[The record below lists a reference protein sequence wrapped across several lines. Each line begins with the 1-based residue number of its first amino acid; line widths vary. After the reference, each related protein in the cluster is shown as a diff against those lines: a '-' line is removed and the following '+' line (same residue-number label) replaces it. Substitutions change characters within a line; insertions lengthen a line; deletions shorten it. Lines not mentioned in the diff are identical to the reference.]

1 MNAVGALALLD
12 AERLARTA
20 DVAAALSM
28 EALHGVPYAYDAR
41 THALR
46 PFRGQ
51 NAVASNLRRLI
62 EGSGIVERYKKDRVQ
77 DAYSLHYVRKR
88 IILQP
93 YCGSRSAGTS
103 YRRALRQR
111 GLQRLPQG

>member
-12 AERLARTA
+12 AERLVRTA

-62 EGSGIVERYKKDRVQ
+62 EGSGIVERYKRDRVQ
-77 DAYSLHYVRKR
+77 DTYSLHYSSSD
-88 IILQP
+88 LS
-93 YCGSRSAGTS
+93 SRSGPSGGRTPWPRTCA
-103 YRRALRQR
+103 A
-111 GLQRLPQG
+111 